1 MATNNK
7 DLDVLRTDMRTEL
20 NKSRERISVLTDRI
34 SVLEHSLKRTQEL
47 VQQDMNRLITIMEQ
61 KN

>member
-7 DLDVLRTDMRTEL
+7 ELDVLRTDMRTEL
-20 NKSRERISVLTDRI
+20 NRSRERISVLTDRI

-47 VQQDMNRLITIMEQ
+47 VQQDMNRLITMMEQ